1 MGNTPSSGQPS
12 VSPAP
17 TLPPALG
24 GATSA
29 PTAFID
35 PFLVYVTE
43 VAQNS
48 GNNYFDGG
56 LAVTNAIGFKI
67 TDDPTVQLFDK
78 DCVNLAAAGDLVS
91 VSGETF
97 TDGSGATD
105 QGTNAYTLNIDQ
117 AKIGA
122 DVATGTYVECDIT
135 DPGSGCSIGNIK
147 FCTRVSSFVGS
158 VEVAFRETN
167 FDLGFNLTDNVITLA
182 SVGIE
187 ENVPDSFITDV
198 DTAYSVNACPCDDS
212 FTCVSASAVAQDTPL
227 VMCIHPLH
235 ADQENAAAE
244 NVKITNFN
252 VNIKPTGDTDPNFD
266 AVTFGTD
273 SWVAS
278 ELVSVETDDDD
289 FKIKI
294 TTPIIAQ
301 FYIQNIATVDV
312 TGNAFLEFVSG
323 KGGAPIFGDI
333 AMEVGLAGVGGY
345 EYGCLSGL
353 IQKFRALM

>member
-1 MGNTPSSGQPS
+1 MGATGPNTPGNVTDSG
-12 VSPAP
+12 
-17 TLPPALG
+17 TG
-24 GATSA
+24 A
-29 PTAFID
+29 PTAFIE
-35 PFLVYVTE
+35 PFLVDVTQ
-43 VAQNS
+43 VAQTAG

-67 TDDPTVQLFDK
+67 TEDPTVQLFDK
-78 DCVNLAAAGDLVS
+78 DCVNLASDGDLVS
-91 VSGETF
+91 VTGATFTGGSGGGSGE
-97 TDGSGATD
+97 TD
-105 QGTNAYTLNIDQ
+105 QGTNAYQLNIDQ

-122 DVATGTYVECDIT
+122 DVVTGTYVECDTT
-135 DPGSGCSIGNIK
+135 DPDSGCSIGNIK
-147 FCTRVSSFVGS
+147 FCTRVSSHVGS
-158 VEVAFRETN
+158 IEVAFRETN

-182 SVGIE
+182 SIEIE
-187 ENVPDSFITDV
+187 ENTPDSFVTDV
-198 DTAYSVNACPCDDS
+198 DTAYSVNACPCDS
-212 FTCVSASAVAQDTPL
+212 TFTCVTASAVAQDTPL

-235 ADQENAAAE
+235 NGAENTAAE
-244 NVKITNFN
+244 DVQITNFN

-273 SWVAS
+273 SWVPS
-278 ELVSVETDDDD
+278 ELVSVDIDDDD

-333 AMEVGLAGVGGY
+333 AMEVGLAGVVGY

>member
-1 MGNTPSSGQPS
+1 MGNATTVP
-12 VSPAP
+12 
-17 TLPPALG
+17 

-43 VAQNS
+43 VALNS

-67 TDDPTVQLFDK
+67 TDNPTVQLFDK

-105 QGTNAYTLNIDQ
+105 QGSNAYTLNIDQ

-122 DVATGTYVECDIT
+122 DVAIGTYVECDIT

-167 FDLGFNLTDNVITLA
+167 FDLGFNLTDNEITLA
-182 SVGIE
+182 SVEIK

-212 FTCVSASAVAQDTPL
+212 FTCVSPSAVAQDTPL

-235 ADQENAAAE
+235 DNQENTAAE

-273 SWVAS
+273 SWAAS
-278 ELVSVETDDDD
+278 ELVFVETDDDD

-323 KGGAPIFGDI
+323 KGGAPIFGEI

-353 IQKFRALM
+353 LQKFRALM